1 MKNNIFYIL
10 NSSNGATYIL
20 NTASYKSILLSLR
33 FYKARTLKQKIQKA
47 LFSVYLLFST
57 RLKTKEDVLA
67 YLDGLSSLDI
77 DYGVDENCSVLV
89 SPTRD
94 KVIVH
99 HHDEYFHKF
108 AFSKSYANVK
118 NEANIYALLDTKL
131 THFEV
136 SKMYDS
142 VVLDDQCSFKLSAK
156 RNYIQG
162 EVDMTLALVEF
173 FSLSMQKEFPL
184 SKIISSLVDK
194 TQNKAISELLVSY
207 THEYKDTLIPVG
219 LVHRDFKPW
228 NVKDDKGL
236 LIFDFEEAVLDGLP
250 LEDLFNYSIDPII
263 RYKSVEVVYESVF
276 DKSAVVEYKR
286 YLKQLDIEID
296 LIVFLNLYLINRI
309 IFWQE
314 AGDMSTSENYIKLFE
329 AVNKEENGNA

>member
-1 MKNNIFYIL
+1 MKNIFYIL
-10 NSSNGATYIL
+10 NGSNGATYIL

-33 FYKARTLKQKIQKA
+33 FYKARTLKQKLQKA
-47 LFSVYLLFST
+47 LFSVYLSFST

-67 YLDGLSSLDI
+67 YLDSLSSLDI

-118 NEANIYALLDTKL
+118 NEANIYALLDRKL

-156 RNYIQG
+156 RSYIQG
-162 EVDMTLALVEF
+162 EVDITLALVEF
-173 FSLSMQKEFPL
+173 FSLSMQKDFPL
-184 SKIISSLVDK
+184 NKVISSLLDK
-194 TQNKAISELLVSY
+194 VENKAMLELLVNY
-207 THEYKDTLIPVG
+207 AHEYKDTLIPVG

-250 LEDLFNYSIDPII
+250 LEDLFNYRIDPII
-263 RYKSVEVVYESVF
+263 RYERVEVVYENIF
-276 DKSAVVEYKR
+276 DKLAIVEYER
-286 YLKQLDIEID
+286 YLKQLGIEINF
-296 LIVFLNLYLINRI
+296 IVFLNLYLINRI
-309 IFWQE
+309 IFWIE
-314 AGDMSTSENYIKLFE
+314 AKDNETSKKYVELF
-329 AVNKEENGNA
+329 KYMGTRL